1 MVETTTLYNK
11 GVKTGAIDDDAIMVG
26 VPYGWR
32 LIEAPPPTSKQG
44 YSLIFWEPSSAEDR
58 EPAFEKVVSYL
69 ICPSLSIIMF
79 LQIGACIHGAKYMS
93 PIFGDPTSDHV
104 RIQCAAAINNMK

>member
-32 LIEAPPPTSKQG
+32 LIEAPLPTSKQG

-69 ICPSLSIIMF
+69 SYLSLTV
-79 LQIGACIHGAKYMS
+79 HH
-93 PIFGDPTSDHV
+93 HV
-104 RIQCAAAINNMK
+104 STDWCLYPWRKVHEPHIW